1 MDKTEKRRKFIIN
14 VIYFALISG
23 FIILFLRYAIKPIT
37 PFVVAFFVALVLQ
50 PPIRWISKRL
60 KIKKSIV
67 ALVLSVL
74 FYLILVLIVVL
85 LGVRLVTAIS
95 DFLLGLPD
103 LYNKSI
109 MPVLND
115 LFVKFEKWMET
126 LDPTIS
132 ETINLSM
139 PELLKSLGR
148 SFTGFSVSAVGKLS
162 GSLTQIPKLLVSVIF
177 SILSTVFISA
187 EMTEIKNFI
196 SAQFSEETRK
206 MARNIRVQLSKTI
219 LQYARS
225 YSVILVITFVELS
238 IGLLIIGIKDAILIA
253 ALIAVFDI
261 LPVVGSAVILVPW
274 GLISLAQ
281 GNLRIGIGLLIMT
294 AVITVIRNII
304 EPKIVGEHVGLPP
317 LVTIMSMVIGGYL
330 FGGIGVLAL
339 PVSVA
344 IISALN
350 EAGTISLFKYPE
362 HQESDSEAEK
372 TDVEAETPSVGN
384 DEEKE

>member
-1 MDKTEKRRKFIIN
+1 MNKTEKRRKFIID
-14 VIYFALISG
+14 VIYIALISG
-23 FIILFLRYAIKPIT
+23 FIFLFLRYAIKPIM

-50 PPIRWISKRL
+50 PPIRWISKKL

-67 ALVLSVL
+67 ALVLSIL
-74 FYLILVLIVVL
+74 FYLILVLIIVL

-95 DFLLGLPD
+95 DFLLSLPD
-103 LYNKSI
+103 LYNKNI

-115 LFVKFEKWMET
+115 LFTRFQEWMDT
-126 LDPTIS
+126 LDPTVN

-177 SILSTVFISA
+177 SILSTIFISA
-187 EMTEIKNFI
+187 EMTEIKDFI

-206 MARNIRVQLSKTI
+206 MVRNIRLQLGKTI

-225 YSVILVITFVELS
+225 YSVILIITFVELS
-238 IGLLIIGIKDAILIA
+238 IGLLIIGVKDAILIA

-274 GLISLAQ
+274 GLISLMQ
-281 GNLRIGIGLLIMT
+281 RNWRVGIGLLIMT

-330 FGGIGVLAL
+330 FGGIGILAL

-350 EAGTISLFKYPE
+350 ESGTISAFKYPK
-362 HQESDSEAEK
+362 HQNPDSELEK
-372 TDVEAETPSVGN
+372 TDIETKTPSNGN
-384 DEEKE
+384 DDE

>member
-1 MDKTEKRRKFIIN
+1 MNKTEKRRKFIID
-14 VIYFALISG
+14 VIYIALISG
-23 FIILFLRYAIKPIT
+23 FIFLFLRYAIKPIM

-50 PPIRWISKRL
+50 PPIRWISKKL

-67 ALVLSVL
+67 ALVLSIL
-74 FYLILVLIVVL
+74 FYLILVLIIVL

-95 DFLLGLPD
+95 DFLLSLPD
-103 LYNKSI
+103 LYNKNI
-109 MPVLND
+109 MPALND
-115 LFVKFEKWMET
+115 LFTRFQEWMDT
-126 LDPTIS
+126 LDPTVN

-177 SILSTVFISA
+177 SILSTIFISA
-187 EMTEIKNFI
+187 EMTEIKDFI
-196 SAQFSEETRK
+196 SAQFSEETRR
-206 MARNIRVQLSKTI
+206 MVRNFRVQLGKTI

-238 IGLLIIGIKDAILIA
+238 IGLLIIGVKDAILIA

-274 GLISLAQ
+274 GLISLMQ
-281 GNLRIGIGLLIMT
+281 RNWRVGIGLLIMT

-350 EAGTISLFKYPE
+350 ESGTISAFKYPK
-362 HQESDSEAEK
+362 HQNPDSELEK
-372 TDVEAETPSVGN
+372 TDIETETPSNGN
-384 DEEKE
+384 DDE